1 MNKEEIQYR
10 LFKELSN
17 KPDLTQREMANRVNL
32 SLGKLNYC
40 LSELVKKGF
49 IKVKRF
55 RSSHNKA
62 AYMYILTPR
71 GLEEKARVTL
81 CFLRRKMAEYEELR
95 QEIQELTRE
104 VEEENLG
111 ALEEYGDQWLAR

>member
-1 MNKEEIQYR
+1 MNKQEIQYR

-17 KPDLTQREMANRVNL
+17 KPDLTQREMASRVSL

-49 IKVKRF
+49 VKVKQF
-55 RSSHNKA
+55 RSSYNKV

-71 GLEEKARVTL
+71 GLEEKARVTVH
-81 CFLRRKMAEYEELR
+81 FLRRKMAEYEELR
-95 QEIQELTRE
+95 QEIQELARE
-104 VEEENLG
+104 VEEENLDLG
-111 ALEEYGDQWLAR
+111 VLEEYGD

>member
-1 MNKEEIQYR
+1 MNEQEIQYR

-17 KPDLTQREMANRVNL
+17 KPDLTQREMAIRVNL

-55 RSSHNKA
+55 RSSHNKV

-71 GLEEKARVTL
+71 GLEEKARVTVQ
-81 CFLRRKMAEYEELR
+81 FLKRKMAKYEELR
-95 QEIQELTRE
+95 QEIQELSRE
-104 VEEENLG
+104 VEEESMDLDV
-111 ALEEYGDQWLAR
+111 LEGYVD

>member
-1 MNKEEIQYR
+1 VNEQEIQYR

-17 KPDLTQREMANRVNL
+17 KPDLTQREMASLVSL

-49 IKVKRF
+49 VKVKRF
-55 RSSHNKA
+55 RSSCNKI

-71 GLEEKARVTL
+71 GLEEKARVTAR
-81 CFLRRKMAEYEELR
+81 FLRQKMTEYEELR

-104 VEEENLG
+104 VEGLDELRAEI
-111 ALEEYGDQWLAR
+111 DS